1 MRRTAVIA
9 ILVLMAFTV
18 VAGSAYSAFAALVR
32 VTRAVPASVTVQLLP
47 VRVHPVAPPTAV
59 GRSEIDVVVQA
70 DAARDLMGA
79 QMTLTYDSA
88 LLSFIS
94 AEPTTTFDDCFAVSN
109 DVGGAVNLALVCSVS
124 RSGAPLN
131 LWTVAFSAANV
142 VTSTRADLAVTDV
155 LLSDSQ
161 AQAIV
166 SVGGNSTVDIVPGVC
181 GDMNGDESV
190 NVFDAILDLQIIVGL
205 VQPTSAHML
214 LGDVVRD
221 GQINV
226 FDVILT
232 LQHIVG
238 LTVITS
244 CGPPAATINLRDG
257 QWEPPGMNSA
267 IAIFIVEEHGH
278 GYAG

>member
-1 MRRTAVIA
+1 MRRAAIIA
-9 ILVLMAFTV
+9 ILVLMAFTA
-18 VAGSAYSAFAALVR
+18 VAGSAYGAFAALVR
-32 VTRAVPASVTVQLLP
+32 VTKAVPASVTVQLLP

-70 DAARDLMGA
+70 DGARDLMGA
-79 QMTLTYDSA
+79 QMALTYDSA
-88 LLSFIS
+88 LMSFVS
-94 AEPTTTFDDCFAVSN
+94 AQPTTRFDDCFAASN
-109 DVGGAVNLALVCSVS
+109 DVVGVVSLALVCSVS
-124 RSGAPLN
+124 RSGASLD
-131 LWTVAFSAANV
+131 LWTVAFRVANV
-142 VTSTRADLAVTDV
+142 VTSTRADLAVADV

-161 AQAIV
+161 VQTIV
-166 SVGGNSTVDIVPGVC
+166 SVGDSSSVDIVPGVC
-181 GDMNGDESV
+181 GDMNGDELV

-205 VQPTSAHML
+205 VQPTSAHMI

-244 CGPPAATINLRDG
+244 CGPPAAAINFRDG
-257 QWEPPGMNSA
+257 QREPPRIDNV
-267 IAIFIVEEHGH
+267 IATFITAEHGY
-278 GYAG
+278 GYPG

>member
-18 VAGSAYSAFAALVR
+18 VAGPAYSAFAALVR

-59 GRSEIDVVVQA
+59 GRSEVDVVVQA
-70 DAARDLMGA
+70 DAARDLMGT

-88 LLSFIS
+88 LLSFVS
-94 AEPTTTFDDCFAVSN
+94 AQPTTTFGDCFAASN
-109 DVGGAVNLALVCSVS
+109 DVGGALSLALVCSVS

-161 AQAIV
+161 VQAIA
-166 SVGGNSTVDIVPGVC
+166 SVGGDSTIDIVPGVC
-181 GDMNGDESV
+181 GDMNGDQTV
-190 NVFDAILDLQIIVGL
+190 NVFDAILELQIIVGL

-244 CGPPAATINLRDG
+244 CGPPVATINFRGG
-257 QWEPPGMNSA
+257 QGSYR
-267 IAIFIVEEHGH
+267 G
-278 GYAG
+278 

>member
-18 VAGSAYSAFAALVR
+18 VVGSAYSAFAALVR

-59 GRSEIDVVVQA
+59 GRSEVDVVVQA

-94 AEPTTTFDDCFAVSN
+94 AEPTTNFDDCFAVSN

-161 AQAIV
+161 VQAIA
-166 SVGGNSTVDIVPGVC
+166 SVGGDSTIDIVPGVC

-190 NVFDAILDLQIIVGL
+190 NVFDAILELQIIVGL

-244 CGPPAATINLRDG
+244 CGPPVATINFRGG
-257 QWEPPGMNSA
+257 QGELPWINNA
-267 IAIFIVEEHGH
+267 IATFIVDEHGH